1 MTEDKMEATDQPDEE
16 TLDRSILDRPIEDTL
31 EIDLASQVPVKRRK
45 GIYIL
50 PNFFTL
56 AALFS
61 GFYAVIA
68 AMNGDFTTASVAIFI
83 AMILDSL
90 DGRVARLINAQSA
103 FGAELDSLSDIV
115 CFGVAP
121 ALMIYKLD
129 ISYLHNIHWGKVAWL
144 CSFIY
149 MGCVAL
155 RLARF
160 NIQTDEAPTAFSKR
174 YFSGLPC
181 PAPAGLLAA
190 LVWLVDTYSWAST
203 EVSIFFCVFLVIL
216 AALQISSI
224 PFRSF
229 KDIDLNVRVRF
240 AAIVIILVALV
251 LISWQPPEVLSLIF
265 LTYCFSGPVSWLWKN
280 RKLGLEKLKRGR
292 GAK

>member
-1 MTEDKMEATDQPDEE
+1 MNLENQNKAQETEESVMAEE
-16 TLDRSILDRPIEDTL
+16 N
-31 EIDLASQVPVKRRK
+31 EIVIKRRR

-50 PNFFTL
+50 PNLFTL

-68 AMNGDFTTASVAIFI
+68 AMNSSFTIASVAIFI
-83 AMILDSL
+83 AMILDCL

-121 ALMIYKLD
+121 ALMIYRLD
-129 ISYLHNIHWGKVAWL
+129 IGFLQNTDIHLGKMAWL

-149 MGCVAL
+149 MACVAL

-160 NIQTDEAPTAFSKR
+160 NIQTDEEPTPFSKR

-181 PAPAGLLAA
+181 PAPAGFLAG
-190 LVWLVDTYSWAST
+190 LVWLSDSYGWASLPMAI
-203 EVSIFFCVFLVIL
+203 IFCGLLVIL
-216 AALQISSI
+216 AALQISNLRY
-224 PFRSF
+224 RSF
-229 KDIDLNVRVRF
+229 KDIDLNARVRF
-240 AAIVIILVALV
+240 AAMVIILVAIV
-251 LISWQPPEVLSLIF
+251 LISWQPPEILCLIF
-265 LTYCFSGPVSWLWKN
+265 LVYCFSGPFGWIWRASFNTEFKM
-280 RKLGLEKLKRGR
+280 GLKASLKTGL
-292 GAK
+292 KKIKIIK

>member
-1 MTEDKMEATDQPDEE
+1 MDNLEE
-16 TLDRSILDRPIEDTL
+16 HEKII
-31 EIDLASQVPVKRRK
+31 KRRR

-50 PNFFTL
+50 PNLFTL

-68 AMNGDFTTASVAIFI
+68 AMNESFTIASVAIFI

-121 ALMIYKLD
+121 ALMIYRLD
-129 ISYLHNIHWGKVAWL
+129 IHAMQVIHWGKIAWL

-149 MGCVAL
+149 MACVAL

-160 NIQTDEAPTAFSKR
+160 NIQTDEDPTPFSKR

-181 PAPAGLLAA
+181 PAPAGFLAA
-190 LVWLVDTYSWAST
+190 LVWLVDVYGW
-203 EVSIFFCVFLVIL
+203 VSPEMGIIFCVLLVIL
-216 AALQISSI
+216 AALEISSL
-224 PFRSF
+224 PYRSF
-229 KDIDLNVRVRF
+229 KDIDLNARVRF

-251 LISWQPPEVLSLIF
+251 LITWQPPEILFLIF
-265 LTYCFSGPVSWLWKN
+265 MAYCFSGPVGWVLKVWKN
-280 RKLGLEKLKRGR
+280 RKNLKNDQHD
-292 GAK
+292 

>member
-1 MTEDKMEATDQPDEE
+1 M
-16 TLDRSILDRPIEDTL
+16 IED
-31 EIDLASQVPVKRRK
+31 EIDINIDLEEEGVKIPVRRSK

-50 PNFFTL
+50 PNLFTL

-68 AMNGDFTTASVAIFI
+68 AMNGDFTMASIAIFI

-103 FGAELDSLSDIV
+103 FGAELDSLSDLV

-129 ISYLHNIHWGKVAWL
+129 ISYLHNIHWGKIAWL

-149 MGCVAL
+149 MACVAL

-190 LVWLVDTYSWAST
+190 CVWLVDSYSWDST
-203 EVSIFFCVFLVIL
+203 GVAIFFCVFLVVL

-224 PFRSF
+224 RYRSF

-240 AAIVIILVALV
+240 AAIVIILGALV
-251 LISWQPPEVLSLIF
+251 LISWQPPEVLTGLFLI
-265 LTYCFSGPVSWLWKN
+265 YCFSGPVFFILRLWKN
-280 RKLGLEKLKRGR
+280 KKIKF
-292 GAK
+292 KK